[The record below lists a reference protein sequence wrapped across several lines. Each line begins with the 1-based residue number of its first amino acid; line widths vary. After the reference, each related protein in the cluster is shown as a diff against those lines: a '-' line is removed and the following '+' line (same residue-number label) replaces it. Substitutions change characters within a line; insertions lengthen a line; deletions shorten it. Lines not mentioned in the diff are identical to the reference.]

1 MKALLLKDYYTLGK
15 SLRSLALIVL
25 LWSVIPMA
33 FLNVFAMIYGSM
45 IPYSAMAYD
54 QQSRWNT
61 FARMLPYREK
71 DIVLSRYVLGW
82 IFILASAAIVM
93 LSQGILSQLSIP
105 SAFFSALPLRILFVA
120 LCIGCLLLALNIPL
134 MLRFGAEK
142 ARLVSALTTF
152 LVFASAGALS
162 GLADAESTAPV
173 MLALPVLAVLAIIA
187 TAVSIPLSIRTLFP
201 IVIFHVNFA

>member
-54 QQSRWNT
+54 QRSRWDKFT
-61 FARMLPYREK
+61 RMLPYS
-71 DIVLSRYVLGW
+71 DQAAVMSRYVLGW

-105 SAFFSALPLRILFVA
+105 LAFFSALPLRILFVA

-187 TAVSIPLSIRTLFP
+187 TAVSIPLSLKIYREGY
-201 IVIFHVNFA
+201 

>member
-82 IFILASAAIVM
+82 
-93 LSQGILSQLSIP
+93 
-105 SAFFSALPLRILFVA
+105 
-120 LCIGCLLLALNIPL
+120 LCIAVGGAAVLVFQNVLSLFSPRFGCSPWTVLAASCVGLLLLDINVPL
-134 MLRFGAEK
+134 MLRYGTEK
-142 ARLVSALTTF
+142 ARMVSVLITF
-152 LVFASAGALS
+152 LVFASVGFLKGLDAGSPAGA
-162 GLADAESTAPV
+162 AAFP
-173 MLALPVLAVLAIIA
+173 ALLLPAALTIIA
-187 TAVSIPLSIRTLFP
+187 TAVSIPLSLKFYRE
-201 IVIFHVNFA
+201 NR

>member
-54 QQSRWNT
+54 QRSRWDKFT
-61 FARMLPYREK
+61 RMLPYS
-71 DIVLSRYVLGW
+71 DQAAVMSRYVLGW

-134 MLRFGAEK
+134 MLRLGAEK

-187 TAVSIPLSIRTLFP
+187 TAVSIPLSLKFYRE
-201 IVIFHVNFA
+201 NR

>member
-54 QQSRWNT
+54 QRSRWDKFT
-61 FARMLPYREK
+61 RMLPYS
-71 DIVLSRYVLGW
+71 DQAAVMSRYVLGW

-105 SAFFSALPLRILFVA
+105 LAFFSALPLRILFVA

-142 ARLVSALTTF
+142 ARLVSALTMF

-173 MLALPVLAVLAIIA
+173 MPALPVLAVLAIIA
-187 TAVSIPLSIRTLFP
+187 TAVSIPLSLKIYREGY
-201 IVIFHVNFA
+201 

>member
-82 IFILASAAIVM
+82 LCTAVGGAAVLVFQNVLSLFSPRFGCSPWTVLAASCV
-93 LSQGILSQLSIP
+93 G
-105 SAFFSALPLRILFVA
+105 
-120 LCIGCLLLALNIPL
+120 LLLLDINVPL
-134 MLRFGAEK
+134 MLRYGTEK
-142 ARLVSALTTF
+142 ARWVSKLVIILAC
-152 LVFASAGALS
+152 ASTGALGALVNDAKAATATVLS
-162 GLADAESTAPV
+162 LTLAGT
-173 MLALPVLAVLAIIA
+173 LVLTIIA
-187 TAVSIPLSIRTLFP
+187 TAVSILLSLKFYRE
-201 IVIFHVNFA
+201 NR

>member
-1 MKALLLKDYYTLGK
+1 M
-15 SLRSLALIVL
+15 
-25 LWSVIPMA
+25 
-33 FLNVFAMIYGSM
+33 
-45 IPYSAMAYD
+45 
-54 QQSRWNT
+54 
-61 FARMLPYREK
+61 
-71 DIVLSRYVLGW
+71 SRYVLGW

-105 SAFFSALPLRILFVA
+105 LAFFSALPLRILFVA

-187 TAVSIPLSIRTLFP
+187 TAVSIPLSLKIYREGY
-201 IVIFHVNFA
+201 

>member
-1 MKALLLKDYYTLGK
+1 MKALLLKDCYV
-15 SLRSLALIVL
+15 LRKQVWSYAIIVL
-25 LWSVIPMA
+25 VWGVVPQA
-33 FLNVFAMIYGSM
+33 WLNLLAVVYGSI

-54 QQSRWNT
+54 QRSRWDKFT
-61 FARMLPYREK
+61 RMLPYS
-71 DIVLSRYVLGW
+71 DQAAVMSRYVLGW
-82 IFILASAAIVM
+82 IFILVGAAIVM

-105 SAFFSALPLRILFVA
+105 SAFFSCSLSVTLFAA
-120 LCIGCLLLALNIPL
+120 LCIGTPRCWHLNIPL
-134 MLRFGAEK
+134 MLRLGAEK

-187 TAVSIPLSIRTLFP
+187 TAVSIPLSLKIYRE
-201 IVIFHVNFA
+201 NR

>member
-1 MKALLLKDYYTLGK
+1 MKALLLKDWYV
-15 SLRSLALIVL
+15 LRKQAWAYLIIVL
-25 LWSVIPMA
+25 VWGAIPSEV
-33 FLNVFAMIYGSM
+33 LNLLAVVYGAM
-45 IPYSAMAYD
+45 IPYTAMAYD
-54 QQSRWNT
+54 QRSRWDQ
-61 FARMLPYREK
+61 FARMLPYS
-71 DIVLSRYVLGW
+71 DQAAVMSRYVLGW

-105 SAFFSALPLRILFVA
+105 SAFFSALP
-120 LCIGCLLLALNIPL
+120 LNIPL

-187 TAVSIPLSIRTLFP
+187 TAVSIPLSLKFYRA
-201 IVIFHVNFA
+201 NR

>member
-54 QQSRWNT
+54 QQSRWDKFT
-61 FARMLPYREK
+61 RMLPYS
-71 DIVLSRYVLGW
+71 DQAAVMSRYVLGW

-134 MLRFGAEK
+134 MLRLGAEK

-187 TAVSIPLSIRTLFP
+187 TAVSIPLSLKFYRE
-201 IVIFHVNFA
+201 NR

>member
-1 MKALLLKDYYTLGK
+1 MKALLLKDFYV
-15 SLRSLALIVL
+15 LRKQMWVYAIIVL
-25 LWSVIPMA
+25 AWGVVPQA
-33 FLNVFAMIYGSM
+33 WLNLLAVVYGSI

-54 QQSRWNT
+54 QRSRWDKFT
-61 FARMLPYREK
+61 RMLPYS
-71 DIVLSRYVLGW
+71 DQAAVMSRYVLGW

-120 LCIGCLLLALNIPL
+120 LCIG
-134 MLRFGAEK
+134 EK
-142 ARLVSALTTF
+142 ARLVSALTIF

-187 TAVSIPLSIRTLFP
+187 TAVSIPLSLKIYREGY
-201 IVIFHVNFA
+201 

>member
-1 MKALLLKDYYTLGK
+1 MFCESRCGST
-15 SLRSLALIVL
+15 RSLFWRGALSAPAWLNL
-25 LWSVIPMA
+25 LAV
-33 FLNVFAMIYGSM
+33 VYGSHV
-45 IPYSAMAYD
+45 PYSAMAYD
-54 QQSRWNT
+54 MRTAGINLPE
-61 FARMLPYREK
+61 LPYS
-71 DIVLSRYVLGW
+71 DQAVVMSRYVLGW
-82 IFILASAAIVM
+82 IFILASVAIVM

-105 SAFFSALPLRILFVA
+105 LAFFSALPLRILFVA

-187 TAVSIPLSIRTLFP
+187 TAVSIPLSLKIYREGY
-201 IVIFHVNFA
+201 

>member
-187 TAVSIPLSIRTLFP
+187 TAVSIPLSLKIYREGY
-201 IVIFHVNFA
+201 

>member
-54 QQSRWNT
+54 QRSRWDKFT
-61 FARMLPYREK
+61 RMLPYS
-71 DIVLSRYVLGW
+71 DQAAVMSRYVLGW

-93 LSQGILSQLSIP
+93 LSQGILSQLSIL

-187 TAVSIPLSIRTLFP
+187 TAVSIPLSLKIYREGY
-201 IVIFHVNFA
+201 

>member
-61 FARMLPYREK
+61 FARMLPYSDRTV
-71 DIVLSRYVLGW
+71 VLSRYALGW
-82 IFILASAAIVM
+82 ISLSVGAATVAIC
-93 LSQGILSQLSIP
+93 QGVLTC
-105 SAFFSALPLRILFVA
+105 LPLPAKLSANLSPGFVFAA
-120 LCIGCLLLALNIPL
+120 LCVGCLLLDLNIPL
-134 MLRFGAEK
+134 ILRYGTEK
-142 ARLVSALTTF
+142 ARWVAILITF
-152 LVFASAGALS
+152 LTFASVGALN
-162 GLADAESTAPV
+162 GLVNDAKTIA
-173 MLALPVLAVLAIIA
+173 AAVLSLTLAGMLVLTIIA
-187 TAVSIPLSIRTLFP
+187 TAVSILLSLKFYRE
-201 IVIFHVNFA
+201 NR

>member
-1 MKALLLKDYYTLGK
+1 MKALLLKDFYV
-15 SLRSLALIVL
+15 LRKQMWVYAIIVL
-25 LWSVIPMA
+25 AWGVVPQA
-33 FLNVFAMIYGSM
+33 WLNLLAVVYGSI

-54 QQSRWNT
+54 QRSRWDKFT
-61 FARMLPYREK
+61 RMLPYS
-71 DIVLSRYVLGW
+71 DQAAVMSRYVLGW

-152 LVFASAGALS
+152 LVFASTGALS

-187 TAVSIPLSIRTLFP
+187 TAVSIPLSLKFYRE
-201 IVIFHVNFA
+201 HC